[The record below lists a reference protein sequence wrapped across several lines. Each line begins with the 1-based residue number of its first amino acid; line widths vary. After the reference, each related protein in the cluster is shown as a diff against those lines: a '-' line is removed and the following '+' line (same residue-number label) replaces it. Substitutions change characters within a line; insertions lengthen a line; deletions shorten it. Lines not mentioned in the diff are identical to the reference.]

1 MLTDFQF
8 PLAGNNSYFHNVN
21 LHKMSFSFNYLFL
34 KDQIINILIYPIR
47 LLHNKHSFITNGT
60 DEHTVE
66 LSITNCCHYCTKVN
80 P

>member
-1 MLTDFQF
+1 MKSIQF
-8 PLAGNNSYFHNVN
+8 PLVGNNTYFYNVN

-34 KDQIINILIYPIR
+34 KDQITNILIYPIR
-47 LLHNKHSFITNGT
+47 LLHNKYSFITNGT

-66 LSITNCCHYCTKVN
+66 LPITNCYHYCTKVN